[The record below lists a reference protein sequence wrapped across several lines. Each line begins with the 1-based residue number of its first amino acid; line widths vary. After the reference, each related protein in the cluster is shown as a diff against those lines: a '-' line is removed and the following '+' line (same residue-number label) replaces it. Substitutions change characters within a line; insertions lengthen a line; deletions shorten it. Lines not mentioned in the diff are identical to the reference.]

1 MELRYEAPPAEYSA
15 FAWFLALVLGALLWF
30 GVYRILDP
38 AANDSHCDPIHDVC
52 WDLIRD

>member
-15 FAWFLALVLGALLWF
+15 FAWFAALVLGALLWV

-38 AANDSHCDPIHDVC
+38 AANDSHCDPIHGVC